1 MFEKSFV
8 LIVKISKLSLIK
20 ILKNMKNDYKWYE
33 FFLKTFGEFNKSS
46 SLTSKYC
53 TSTTTSQQ
61 LCETCKT
68 FLNYPLNNND
78 GILCITFN
86 LILWCISFSAKHIDA

>member
-46 SLTSKYC
+46 SLKHQNTAL
-53 TSTTTSQQ
+53 QQ
-61 LCETCKT
+61 QH
-68 FLNYPLNNND
+68 LNNFAKLAKLSLITLNNND